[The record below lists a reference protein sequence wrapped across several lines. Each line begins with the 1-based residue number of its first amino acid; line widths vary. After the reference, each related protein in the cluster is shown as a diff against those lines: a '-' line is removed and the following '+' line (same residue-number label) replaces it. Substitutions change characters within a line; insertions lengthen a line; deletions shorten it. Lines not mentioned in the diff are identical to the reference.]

1 MAQPSPL
8 SLPTFNIEQPD
19 LSKMN
24 LAGYHD
30 DPRIRDAIEN
40 AMAKSNEFA
49 KALEKRYEQPNYF
62 KVAAGFAKPQL
73 GGFTASLGSAAE
85 ALGETVEQQ
94 RMVAP
99 TVAQMQMK
107 TSVME
112 ASLRQQELA
121 DKLMRNWEKEH
132 PNQPYP
138 ANIISAVEKLT
149 GSTSPY
155 SAAANKFQS
164 ATQSAQTSSVEM
176 LGALKAVATEQI
188 AKGIDP
194 RPLLLA
200 ARLTPEQADALI
212 ASLPKSQIPG
222 AGGGGAGGGAGGG
235 GGGAGGAPGVG
246 GGPSPANSAALAE
259 NQRKVDALNAKMRSA
274 PNGPTDQDNAEFKR
288 LQAERKALLSPGG
301 GGAPAANAGYFPP
314 SYQPPSGLTI
324 EQQQAMMK
332 GKADENIK
340 MIEEP
345 HLKDYLVAKSFHRNS
360 LNYSEAMSN
369 TESALQEADKNKQAF
384 DDVSNLVRRAGP
396 LAAAAEK
403 GMGVHFGPYGASITL
418 PASAYEGAKLGETRQ
433 AFADLM
439 LNKIATSVYYGLLAR
454 GQTPESMGKEA
465 FEQAVLGETLAK
477 KTALSIRHTL
487 ELNKELFKRHADI
500 SEIVEKELPKANPN
514 SPTKYAD
521 IYKNSKELNEYNK
534 RHMAVNKL
542 LSSSTFQTIK

>member
-121 DKLMRNWEKEH
+121 DKLMRNWEDTH
-132 PNQPYP
+132 PGQPYP
-138 ANIISAVEKLT
+138 ADIISKVEKLT

-176 LGALKAVATEQI
+176 LGALKEVAKDQM
-188 AKGIDP
+188 AKNIDP

-212 ASLPKSQIPG
+212 ASIPKSQIPG

-235 GGGAGGAPGVG
+235 GGGAGGAPGAG
-246 GGPSPANSAALAE
+246 GGPSPANTAALAE
-259 NQRKVDALNAKMRSA
+259 NKLKIDALNAKIQQYGE
-274 PNGPTDQDNAEFKR
+274 GPEEKAEFKK
-288 LQAERKALLSPGG
+288 LKAEHDALLGG
-301 GGAPAANAGYFPP
+301 GGGRAPAANAGYYPP
-314 SYQPPSGLTI
+314 SYQPPSGLTV

-360 LNYSEAMSN
+360 NNYSEAMSN

-521 IYKNSKELNEYNK
+521 IYRNSKELNDYNK
-534 RHMAVNKL
+534 RHIAVNKL
-542 LSSSTFQTIK
+542 LSSSAFQTIK